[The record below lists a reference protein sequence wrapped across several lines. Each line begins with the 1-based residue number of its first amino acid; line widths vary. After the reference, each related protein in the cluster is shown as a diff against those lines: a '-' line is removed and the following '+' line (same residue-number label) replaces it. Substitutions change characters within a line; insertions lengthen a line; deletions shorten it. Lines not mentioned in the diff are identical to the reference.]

1 MSNYPQIL
9 TSTCVDIG
17 TLVPTT
23 LHSLIQKKKKN
34 RSHNLNLL
42 INKSHSL
49 VQQQQKKSCSL
60 EIYHAS
66 LIQEKKITLLML
78 AKYF

>member
-1 MSNYPQIL
+1 MSFVNSYNFWPSDKRLIQQGMSNYPQIL

-34 RSHNLNLL
+34 RFHNLNLL

-49 VQQQQKKSCSL
+49 VQQQQKN
-60 EIYHAS
+60 HVP
-66 LIQEKKITLLML
+66 
-78 AKYF
+78 